1 MGNGM
6 DPVHIKHSAG
16 KAHVSLAPSLGVADV
31 RAMYE
36 MLGSLL
42 TGKSL
47 ISLDGG
53 QVEHLDTAAMQ
64 VLTSFYRTAS
74 DRGLVLTW
82 KKISPGLQR
91 AARLLGLEST
101 LGMTS

>member
-6 DPVHIKHSAG
+6 DPVHIKHAAG
-16 KAHVSLAPSLGVADV
+16 KAHVTLAPSLGVADV
-31 RAMYE
+31 RALYE
-36 MLGSLL
+36 TLGSLL
-42 TGKSL
+42 TGKSP

-53 QVEHLDTAAMQ
+53 PVEHLDTAAMQ
-64 VLTSFYRTAS
+64 VLTNFYHTAGA
-74 DRGLVLTW
+74 RGLVVTW

-91 AARLLGLEST
+91 AARLLGLEFN